1 MHTIGTDQIIISSMK
16 LFICLVLFLMNM
28 NNYVFNYITTTS
40 MIFSCLFLGYFNI
53 LSKGKDYKHHFIL
66 GRNGLAV
73 YKLVSHGA
81 CPALPHPALPCPAPP
96 CPALQSNTLFLFRVG
111 RSKTWR
117 QTWTLQWRP
126 WTWRIALFPPRSHP
140 ARLCTTH

>member
-81 CPALPHPALPCPAPP
+81 CPALPHPALPCPALPRPAPP
-96 CPALQSNTLFLFRVG
+96 CN
-111 RSKTWR
+111 
-117 QTWTLQWRP
+117 QTHYSSSGLAGQRHEDKHGHC
-126 WTWRIALFPPRSHP
+126 SGDHE
-140 ARLCTTH
+140 HGV

>member
-1 MHTIGTDQIIISSMK
+1 
-16 LFICLVLFLMNM
+16 M

-96 CPALQSNTLFLFRVG
+96 CPYYNLR
-111 RSKTWR
+111 
-117 QTWTLQWRP
+117 
-126 WTWRIALFPPRSHP
+126 
-140 ARLCTTH
+140 ARDVFEENDDSGV